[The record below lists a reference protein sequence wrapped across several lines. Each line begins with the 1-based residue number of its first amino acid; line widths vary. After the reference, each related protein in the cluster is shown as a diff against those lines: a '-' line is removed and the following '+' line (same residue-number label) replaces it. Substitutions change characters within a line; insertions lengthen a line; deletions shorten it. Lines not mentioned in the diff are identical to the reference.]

1 MDDYG
6 EGALMVETQEL
17 LKEIHALEVRILTG
31 IQDLNEKW
39 RTEVTGVERRL
50 QLELHKLSI
59 DMNAR
64 MDTIARDAADK
75 RAEVHRE
82 QAKDNGAKF
91 MAAVSVLI
99 SIAMAFAQF
108 MGARLVSH

>member
-1 MDDYG
+1 MADNAD
-6 EGALMVETQEL
+6 L

-31 IQDLNEKW
+31 ITELNEKW
-39 RTEVTGVERRL
+39 RTEVVGVERRL
-50 QLELHKLSI
+50 QLEIHKLSL

-64 MDTIARDAADK
+64 METFV
-75 RAEVHRE
+75 RAEAERRAEIHRD

-91 MAAVSVLI
+91 MAAISVLI

-108 MGARLVSH
+108 VGKAIVPH

>member
-1 MDDYG
+1 MMA
-6 EGALMVETQEL
+6 ENQEL

-39 RTEVTGVERRL
+39 RTEVVGVERRL
-50 QLELHKLSI
+50 QLELHKLSL

-64 MDTIARDAADK
+64 METFV
-75 RAEVHRE
+75 RAEAERRAEAHRDS
-82 QAKDNGAKF
+82 AKDNGAKF

-99 SIAMAFAQF
+99 SIALAFAQF
-108 MGARLVSH
+108 VGKSLVAQ